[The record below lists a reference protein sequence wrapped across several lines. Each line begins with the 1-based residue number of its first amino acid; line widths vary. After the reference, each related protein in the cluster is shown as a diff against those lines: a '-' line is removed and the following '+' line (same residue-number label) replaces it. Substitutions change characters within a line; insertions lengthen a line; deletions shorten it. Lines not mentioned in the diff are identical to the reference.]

1 MHMLW
6 RQIAELEQI
15 KEPLL
20 FSDSIKFTGCSSECE
35 PEPLVLSSVEYKRSG
50 KSDRE
55 CTLIQHTKH
64 HNSFS

>member
-1 MHMLW
+1 MLCESTMHSENKWMHMLW

-35 PEPLVLSSVEYKRSG
+35 PEPL
-50 KSDRE
+50 
-55 CTLIQHTKH
+55 
-64 HNSFS
+64 